1 MYMLIIEYTFIN
13 LISKYF
19 VLNFIITILSI
30 FVLSSPDTE
39 NKADQSN
46 NENFHRYVSFK
57 NYVFFLRP
65 TSVLNWWNQNTNK
78 SPINS
83 LD

>member
-1 MYMLIIEYTFIN
+1 MYICRNMYMFIKFIEYTFIN

-39 NKADQSN
+39 NKAD
-46 NENFHRYVSFK
+46 RGPV
-57 NYVFFLRP
+57 
-65 TSVLNWWNQNTNK
+65 
-78 SPINS
+78 
-83 LD
+83 

>member
-1 MYMLIIEYTFIN
+1 MYMYICRNMYMFIIEYTFIN

-30 FVLSSPDTE
+30 FVLSSPDVPKIKQTE
-39 NKADQSN
+39 DQSN

-57 NYVFFLRP
+57 NYVFFP
-65 TSVLNWWNQNTNK
+65 TSY
-78 SPINS
+78 
-83 LD
+83 

>member
-39 NKADQSN
+39 NKADRDQSN

-57 NYVFFLRP
+57 NYVFFP
-65 TSVLNWWNQNTNK
+65 TSY
-78 SPINS
+78 
-83 LD
+83 

>member
-1 MYMLIIEYTFIN
+1 MYMYICRNMYMFIIEYTFIN

-39 NKADQSN
+39 NKAD
-46 NENFHRYVSFK
+46 RGPV
-57 NYVFFLRP
+57 
-65 TSVLNWWNQNTNK
+65 
-78 SPINS
+78 
-83 LD
+83 